1 MNERKLI
8 FAANWKMN
16 HGAAEAQAFAEK
28 FLALTSPADGR
39 SLWFFP
45 PAVSIAALT
54 AAMKGRPDVTVGAQ
68 NVHWEPKGAY
78 TGGISI
84 PMVMEAGARLTLV
97 GHSERRHLFGET
109 DEQVGRKTRAALA
122 AGITPLVCVGE
133 TLSERDGGRTEQVI
147 VRQIG
152 AVLGVLDAQA
162 WHKVVLAYEPVWAIG
177 SGKNATPDD
186 AAQIHELIRM
196 QLGRRGVS
204 FHVPVLYGGSV
215 NAGNVASLLTRPQL
229 DGVLVG
235 GASLDPA
242 GWSDVIVRGSQAKV
256 RPSGGWDVSSELGA
270 GSQEDLP

>member
-1 MNERKLI
+1 MNVRNLT

-16 HGAAEAQAFAEK
+16 HGVAEAKAFAEK
-28 FLALTSPADGR
+28 FLALTSPVEGR
-39 SLWFFP
+39 RLWFFP

-54 AAMKGRPDVTVGAQ
+54 TALRNRPDITVGAQ
-68 NVHWEPKGAY
+68 NVHWEPNGAY

-109 DEQVGRKTRAALA
+109 DEQVARKTRAALA

-133 TLSERDGGRTEQVI
+133 TLTERDGGRTEQVI

-152 AVLGVLDAQA
+152 AVLGVLDPDA
-162 WHKVVLAYEPVWAIG
+162 WRKVMLAYEPVWAIG
-177 SGKNATPDD
+177 TGKNATPDD

-196 QLGRRGVS
+196 ELGRRGVS
-204 FHVPVLYGGSV
+204 FHVSILYGGSV

-242 GWSDVIVRGSQAKV
+242 GWAEVITRGSQAKV
-256 RPSGGWDVSSELGA
+256 RPSGGFDVVES
-270 GSQEDLP
+270 